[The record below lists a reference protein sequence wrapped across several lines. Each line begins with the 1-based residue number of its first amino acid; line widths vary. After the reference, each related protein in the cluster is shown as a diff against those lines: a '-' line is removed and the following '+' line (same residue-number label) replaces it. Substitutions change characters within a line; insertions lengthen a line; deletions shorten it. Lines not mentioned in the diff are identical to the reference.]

1 MQEATCVEPLMFR
14 AAEVLRALSHPVR
27 LKVALTLMEGE
38 SCVCRLLPRLGV
50 SQPNLSQ
57 HLAVMRS
64 AGVLRSRREGNVV
77 LCSLCDD
84 PLVRSILEALAG
96 SMEEVR

>member
-1 MQEATCVEPLMFR
+1 MSEATCAEPLLSR

-27 LKVALTLMEGE
+27 LKVALILMEGE
-38 SCVCRLLPRLGV
+38 SCVCRLLPRLGI

-57 HLAVMRS
+57 HVAVMRS
-64 AGVLRSRREGNVV
+64 AGVLRSRREGNMV

-84 PLVRSILEALAG
+84 PLVRSILAALADSLG
-96 SMEEVR
+96 EVV